1 MALSE
6 SLAINLYLAK
16 RYGREGADALYP
28 DTAEAEAQAI
38 RWTLFAQG
46 HLEPWV
52 QKDALLADLIEAIG
66 DRADGM
72 VTQSLGVLERVLSD
86 SLWLLGDTFTVAD
99 LNVAAVL
106 SPSRT
111 SQLELSDYP
120 LPVFDQDLEAAE
132 GLPENGAKL
141 KELFRAHD
149 GLLIA
154 SPEYNSSLSAALKNA
169 IDWVSRPEEGR
180 APLDC
185 FAGKAAGLLA
195 ASPGA
200 LGGLRG
206 LVHLRAILGNIQVL
220 VIPQQ
225 FALASAHEA
234 FDEDGALKDEKKR
247 RAAEGVGT
255 ALAQVLAKLSG

>member
-1 MALSE
+1 MPGDVRAVICQTDVMAITLYGSPRSRTMRVLWMATELSLEFEHVPYEFDDPALKTPAFLELNSTGAIPTLVDGEMALSE

-52 QKDALLADLIEAIG
+52 QKDALLVDLIEAIG

-72 VTQSLGVLERVLSD
+72 VAQSLGVLERVLSD

-111 SQLELSDYP
+111 SQLELSEYP
-120 LPVFDQDLEAAE
+120 YVQQWLRRCYERPAA
-132 GLPENGAKL
+132 
-141 KELFRAHD
+141 RAARRRYD
-149 GLLIA
+149 
-154 SPEYNSSLSAALKNA
+154 
-169 IDWVSRPEEGR
+169 
-180 APLDC
+180 
-185 FAGKAAGLLA
+185 
-195 ASPGA
+195 
-200 LGGLRG
+200 
-206 LVHLRAILGNIQVL
+206 
-220 VIPQQ
+220 
-225 FALASAHEA
+225 ASAPGQELDSYQA
-234 FDEDGALKDEKKR
+234 
-247 RAAEGVGT
+247 
-255 ALAQVLAKLSG
+255 